1 MDVNVRRYDICKMPM
16 RGASCNNAFTGMSE
30 SLAEFAATGGQIMRA
45 ADCKLFAGKPAG
57 FFGSLIY
64 DNSCRGAS
72 PAFQPAGWPLRR
84 RRSGGEEIAP
94 PINDIRKRHGA
105 KNAPKDQRTPSR
117 RGRVSAYR
125 GDHRSTVYTYIDK
138 ERGYDLS
145 LYNQHVKKPR
155 RVSRPQTRKQYNL
168 FSAATCAWQKTLCAE

>member
-1 MDVNVRRYDICKMPM
+1 MSDGMTSAKCQCAARPAMTHLPACQK
-16 RGASCNNAFTGMSE
+16 ASQSLPPPVGKLCAQQTASFLSE
-30 SLAEFAATGGQIMRA
+30 KS
-45 ADCKLFAGKPAG
+45 AG

-84 RRSGGEEIAP
+84 RRSGGDEIAP

>member
-1 MDVNVRRYDICKMPM
+1 MGVNVRRYDICKMPM

-30 SLAEFAATGGQIMRA
+30 SLVEFAATGG
-45 ADCKLFAGKPAG
+45 KLCAQQTASFLPEKPAG

-84 RRSGGEEIAP
+84 RRSGGDEIAP

-145 LYNQHVKKPR
+145 LYNLPYVHPALIDK
-155 RVSRPQTRKQYNL
+155 
-168 FSAATCAWQKTLCAE
+168 SAHGRYTSI